1 MAELWG
7 GAEGSAVDLVLCRE
21 RGTDSGAD
29 CEEHPV
35 LAPRP
40 APKRHS
46 PQAAEFAS
54 CSRRTGRPI
63 LCSRSTNGRIAP
75 WQVRGKTH
83 GFALWVKESRESQ
96 PHGGDPWVA
105 LSSDCTGNVIFA
117 AWRLWPSARSRSP
130 RSAIGVDSRRTKV
143 GAANVETDGE
153 TGVDGRMG
161 VFKHAQKDIP
171 HVG

>member
-1 MAELWG
+1 MFETHRQANPF
-7 GAEGSAVDLVLCRE
+7 AQDL
-21 RGTDSGAD
+21 
-29 CEEHPV
+29 
-35 LAPRP
+35 
-40 APKRHS
+40 
-46 PQAAEFAS
+46 
-54 CSRRTGRPI
+54 
-63 LCSRSTNGRIAP
+63 TNGRIAP

-96 PHGGDPWVA
+96 PHGGDLVGRTEF
-105 LSSDCTGNVIFA
+105 LDCTGNVIFKLRGDFGRRHA
-117 AWRLWPSARSRSP
+117 HGVHDV
-130 RSAIGVDSRRTKV
+130 AIGVDSRRTKV